1 MSETVRVRLD
11 DALVGR
17 LPPVCCMTG
26 ARAGGYAPLVVP
38 KPLGIAWLLLLAG
51 PIGVLVLIAIFPRI
65 RTRYLVKLP
74 LSDAAFERRIALLRR
89 RLWFAWLG
97 VLGLT
102 AGLAL
107 RWFGVIA
114 VLLFCAGVIGV
125 VAAVVAHLRVP
136 WTMPSARADGT
147 FVVLQGVH
155 PLFAAAVER

>member
-1 MSETVRVRLD
+1 MSTTARVRLD

-26 ARAGGYAPLVVP
+26 TNADGYASLVVP

-51 PIGVLVLIAIFPRI
+51 PIGLMVLASLYPRI

-74 LSDAAFERRIALLRR
+74 LSAAAFERRIDLLRR

-97 VLGLT
+97 VLGL
-102 AGLAL
+102 AGGLAL
-107 RWFGVIA
+107 RWFGLIAIVI
-114 VLLFCAGVIGV
+114 FCAGLVGV

-136 WTMPSARADGT
+136 WTMPSARADGR

-155 PLFAAAVER
+155 PSFAAAVAR